1 MTLREE
7 SGNGPSAGPET
18 GDQPGEL
25 PAQQQE
31 PPGQPQEPAAQ
42 LQESPAHLREAVPS
56 VPPPREAPSPL
67 KVPAPRDAPP
77 PLEVPAPREA
87 PSPLEVPAPREA
99 PSPVEVPTLR
109 EAPLPLAAAAPPQEP
124 AAPPQGPASPLQ
136 ESASP
141 LQESA
146 AMPGTPGGLIARA
159 EPDTGTGPAS
169 PGGSPPR
176 RRRSLAAILIVGFAV
191 ICLIGLGAFAT
202 VLLLHGRTHAR
213 PPALPSVFQLR
224 MGDCVNSGRDGISSP
239 TVVPCGQPHDAEIY
253 ARFALAGHGWPG
265 KAAIGAQARRGC
277 TARLG
282 SYLNPQLATTV
293 LAESYVFPDQGAWNA
308 GERTVICEIRSTTG
322 KLTGSVRGLS

>member
-7 SGNGPSAGPET
+7 SGNGPPAGPET
-18 GDQPGEL
+18 GDQPQEL
-25 PAQQQE
+25 PVQQQE

-42 LQESPAHLREAVPS
+42 SQESPAHLREAVPP

-67 KVPAPRDAPP
+67 DVPAPREAPS
-77 PLEVPAPREA
+77 LLDVPAPREA
-87 PSPLEVPAPREA
+87 PSPL
-99 PSPVEVPTLR
+99 
-109 EAPLPLAAAAPPQEP
+109 AAAAPPQEL
-124 AAPPQGPASPLQ
+124 AAPP
-136 ESASP
+136 
-141 LQESA
+141 QESA
-146 AMPGTPGGLIARA
+146 AMPGIPGGLIARA
-159 EPDTGTGPAS
+159 EPDPGTGPAS

-213 PPALPSVFQLR
+213 PSALPSVFQLR
-224 MGDCVNSGRDGISSP
+224 VGDCVNSGQDGISSP
-239 TVVPCGQPHDAEIY
+239 TVVPCGPPHDAEIY

-265 KAAIGAQARRGC
+265 TAAIGAQARQGC

-282 SYLNPQLATTV
+282 SYLNPQLATAV

>member
-7 SGNGPSAGPET
+7 SGNGPPAGPET
-18 GDQPGEL
+18 GDQSGEL

-31 PPGQPQEPAAQ
+31 PPGQPQEPTAQ
-42 LQESPAHLREAVPS
+42 LQESPAHLREATPS
-56 VPPPREAPSPL
+56 VPPPREAPFPL
-67 KVPAPRDAPP
+67 EVPAPREASP

-87 PSPLEVPAPREA
+87 PSPLEVP
-99 PSPVEVPTLR
+99 TLR
-109 EAPLPLAAAAPPQEP
+109 EAPPPLAAAAPPQEP
-124 AAPPQGPASPLQ
+124 AAPPQEPASPPQ

-141 LQESA
+141 LHESA
-146 AMPGTPGGLIARA
+146 AMPGAPGGLIARA
-159 EPDTGTGPAS
+159 EPETGTGPAS
-169 PGGSPPR
+169 PDSSPPR

-213 PPALPSVFQLR
+213 PAALPSVFRLR
-224 MGDCVNSGRDGISSP
+224 VGDCVNSGQDGISSP
-239 TVVPCGQPHDAEIY
+239 TVVPCGQPHDAEVY

-265 KAAIGAQARRGC
+265 SAAIGAQARQGC

>member
-7 SGNGPSAGPET
+7 SGNGPPAGPET

-42 LQESPAHLREAVPS
+42 SQESPAHLREAVPP
-56 VPPPREAPSPL
+56 VPP
-67 KVPAPRDAPP
+67 
-77 PLEVPAPREA
+77 PREA

-99 PSPVEVPTLR
+99 PPPLEVPAPR
-109 EAPLPLAAAAPPQEP
+109 EAPPPLAAAALPQEL
-124 AAPPQGPASPLQ
+124 AAPP
-136 ESASP
+136 
-141 LQESA
+141 QESA
-146 AMPGTPGGLIARA
+146 AMPGTPDGLIARA
-159 EPDTGTGPAS
+159 EPDPGTGPAS

-224 MGDCVNSGRDGISSP
+224 VGDCVNSGQDGISSP

-265 KAAIGAQARRGC
+265 RAAIGAQARRGC

>member
-7 SGNGPSAGPET
+7 SGNGPPAGPET

-31 PPGQPQEPAAQ
+31 PPGQPQEPTAQ
-42 LQESPAHLREAVPS
+42 LQESPAHLREAVLS
-56 VPPPREAPSPL
+56 VPP
-67 KVPAPRDAPP
+67 
-77 PLEVPAPREA
+77 PREA

-99 PSPVEVPTLR
+99 PPPLEVPAPR
-109 EAPLPLAAAAPPQEP
+109 EASPPLAAAAP
-124 AAPPQGPASPLQ
+124 LQ
-136 ESASP
+136 ESAAP
-141 LQESA
+141 PQESA
-146 AMPGTPGGLIARA
+146 AMPGTPDGLIARA
-159 EPDTGTGPAS
+159 EPDPGTGPAS
-169 PGGSPPR
+169 PDGSPPR

-224 MGDCVNSGRDGISSP
+224 VGDCVNSGQDGISSP

-265 KAAIGAQARRGC
+265 RAAIGAQARRGC